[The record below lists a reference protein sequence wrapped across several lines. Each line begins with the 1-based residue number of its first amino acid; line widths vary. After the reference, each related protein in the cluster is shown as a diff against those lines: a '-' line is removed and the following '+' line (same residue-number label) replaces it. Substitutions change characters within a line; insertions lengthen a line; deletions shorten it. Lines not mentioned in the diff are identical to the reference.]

1 MRAHIVDRKH
11 FSYRSAEVFL
21 CSMSSPIILITGA
34 TAGFGEATARRF
46 ASEGWRVIITG
57 RRRDRLEVLKR
68 ELEGLHGT
76 IEGGTVVYALRFDV
90 RDNAAVE
97 QAIASLPEDWKNI
110 DVLVNNAGLA
120 AGMDPIQSGSLED
133 WDRMLDTNVKGLLHV
148 SRAVI
153 PGMIARKRGHIV
165 NIGSTAGKEVYP
177 KGNVYCASKFA
188 VDALT
193 KAMRQDLLEHGIR
206 VTQIA
211 PGLAE
216 TEFSLVRFAGD
227 ERKAK
232 TPYQGMVPLKAE
244 DIANLVHFAVTL
256 PAHVCINDLVVTPTA
271 QANSVLVQRGA

>member
-1 MRAHIVDRKH
+1 M
-11 FSYRSAEVFL
+11 
-21 CSMSSPIILITGA
+21 PIPTILITGA
-34 TAGFGEATARRF
+34 TSGFGEATARRF

-76 IEGGTVVYALRFDV
+76 IESGTVVHALRFDV

-97 QAIASLPEDWKNI
+97 QAIATLPEDWRDI

-120 AGMDPIQSGSLED
+120 VGMDPIQSGSLDD

-193 KAMRQDLLEHGIR
+193 KAMRQDLLEHGIK

-216 TEFSLVRFAGD
+216 TEFSLVRFNGD
-227 ERKAK
+227 ERLAK
-232 TPYQGMVPLKAE
+232 VPYHGMVPLKGE
-244 DIANLVHFAVTL
+244 DIANLVWFAATL

-271 QANSVLVQRGA
+271 QASSMVVYRHS

>member
-1 MRAHIVDRKH
+1 MTDM
-11 FSYRSAEVFL
+11 EL
-21 CSMSSPIILITGA
+21 SPIILVTGA
-34 TAGFGEATARRF
+34 TSGFGEAIARRF
-46 ASEGWRVIITG
+46 AAEGWRVIITG

-76 IEGGTVVYALRFDV
+76 LEGGTVVHALRFDV
-90 RDNAAVE
+90 RDASDVKRAF
-97 QAIASLPEDWKNI
+97 ASLPDDRRGI

-120 AGMDPIQSGSLED
+120 AGLDPIQDGDPDD
-133 WDRMLDTNVKGLLHV
+133 WDRMIDTNIKGLLNV

-153 PGMIARKRGHIV
+153 PGMIARGRGHII

-177 KGNVYCASKFA
+177 KGNVYCASKHA

-193 KAMRQDLLEHGIR
+193 KGMRQDLLPHGIK

-216 TEFSLVRFAGD
+216 TEFSLVRFHGD
-227 ERKAK
+227 AEKAK
-232 TPYQGMVPLKAE
+232 KPYEGIEPLHGE
-244 DIANLVHFAVTL
+244 DIAELVHFAASR

-271 QANSVLVQRGA
+271 QANSTLTHRVI

>member
-1 MRAHIVDRKH
+1 MGHARRLG
-11 FSYRSAEVFL
+11 EVSEL
-21 CSMSSPIILITGA
+21 WGMSPTILITGA

-57 RRRDRLEVLKR
+57 RRKERLEALRK

-76 IEGGTVVYALRFDV
+76 VEGPPIIHPLHFDV

-97 QAIASLPEDWKNI
+97 AAIVSLPEAWKAI

-120 AGMDPIQSGSLED
+120 AGLDPIQSGNLDD
-133 WDRMLDTNVKGLLHV
+133 WNAMLDTNVKGLLHV

-153 PGMIARKRGHIV
+153 PGMIARGTGHII
-165 NIGSTAGKEVYP
+165 NIGSVAGKEVYP
-177 KGNVYCASKFA
+177 KGNVYCASKHA

-193 KAMRQDLLEHGIR
+193 KAMRQDLLPHGIK

-216 TEFSLVRFAGD
+216 TEFSLVRFKGD
-227 ERKAK
+227 ERLAK
-232 TPYQGMVPLKAE
+232 VPYQGMVPLKAE
-244 DIANLVHFAVTL
+244 DIANLVWFAATL
-256 PAHVCINDLVVTPTA
+256 PPHVCINDLVVTPTA
-271 QANSVLVQRGA
+271 QAASALVNRRG